1 MYELAYT
8 LKQSEPTSIHLT
20 SKPDHVKDQNSNL
33 TNFSPNEYHGANQ
46 ETNNVIFD
54 IRDKVDNSKVIM
66 EIFVA
71 MIGLYNVCCNRF
83 CEITGLSINKI
94 YVGILH

>member
-1 MYELAYT
+1 MAYT

-33 TNFSPNEYHGANQ
+33 TNFSPNENHGVNQ

-71 MIGLYNVCCNRF
+71 MIGTYTVLRQTF
-83 CEITGLSINKI
+83 SKS
-94 YVGILH
+94 

>member
-1 MYELAYT
+1 M
-8 LKQSEPTSIHLT
+8 
-20 SKPDHVKDQNSNL
+20 
-33 TNFSPNEYHGANQ
+33 NQ

-71 MIGLYNVCCNRF
+71 MIGLYNMF
-83 CEITGLSINKI
+83 QA
-94 YVGILH
+94 ILRIHGETMYKMYEDNP

>member
-1 MYELAYT
+1 M
-8 LKQSEPTSIHLT
+8 
-20 SKPDHVKDQNSNL
+20 KDQNSNL

-71 MIGLYNVCCNRF
+71 MIGWYNMF
-83 CEITGLSINKI
+83 
-94 YVGILH
+94 